1 MRREVSPRSAS
12 GSAAETD
19 AATWM
24 RSSSWVIVRTAR
36 GGGEIAPAVQIPG
49 SMPALT
55 IPIVETAAC
64 RLCALLR
71 AHRLPTLLLAA
82 LAAVLIA
89 ACGSSN
95 SSSSGAAGAG
105 SSAAATGTSSAAAA
119 GTSSA
124 AATSS
129 ASGACSK
136 ASLPLHS
143 SGVLTVATDSPAY
156 PPYFE
161 DNKPSNGKGFE
172 SAVAYAIASKLGFA
186 QSEVKWVT
194 EPFDSSYAPGPKS
207 FDFDIN
213 EISITKPRQKAVDFS
228 APYYT
233 NPQGIIVASGSKYA
247 HLTSLAGLRGAK
259 IGVQIGTTSLDA
271 TNQVI
276 KPSSQPDVFN
286 TSNDV
291 VAAFKIHRVD
301 AIVVDLATAFEL
313 TSEIKHSTIAGQFTA
328 PGGDNWGVL
337 LSKGSKLTPCV
348 NQAINALQADGTLTA
363 LNKRWIASAA
373 DVPELH

>member
-1 MRREVSPRSAS
+1 M
-12 GSAAETD
+12 
-19 AATWM
+19 
-24 RSSSWVIVRTAR
+24 
-36 GGGEIAPAVQIPG
+36 
-49 SMPALT
+49 
-55 IPIVETAAC
+55 
-64 RLCALLR
+64 
-71 AHRLPTLLLAA
+71 
-82 LAAVLIA
+82 LIA

-95 SSSSGAAGAG
+95 SSSSGAAASSAAPAATGS
-105 SSAAATGTSSAAAA
+105 SSAAAS
-119 GTSSA
+119 
-124 AATSS
+124 SS
-129 ASGACSK
+129 ASGACTKS
-136 ASLPLHS
+136 ALALHS
-143 SGVLTVATDSPAY
+143 PGVLTVATDSPAY

-161 DNKPSNGKGFE
+161 NNKPSNGKGFE
-172 SAVAYAIASKLGFA
+172 SAVAYAIAAKLGFSP
-186 QSEVKWVT
+186 SEVKWVT

-213 EISITKPRQKAVDFS
+213 EISITKPREKAVDFS

-233 NPQGIIVASGSKYA
+233 NPQGIIVGSDSKYA
-247 HLTSLAGLRGAK
+247 HAKSLADLRDAK

-276 KPSSQPDVFN
+276 RPSSQPDVFN

-291 VAAFKIHRVD
+291 VAAFKINRVN

-337 LSKGSKLTPCV
+337 LAKGSKLTPCV
-348 NQAINALQADGTLTA
+348 NQAVNALQADGTLTA

-373 DVPELH
+373 NAPELQ